1 MATDGVLSQP
11 SRRTLAKHR
20 VYADAQMLVR
30 FDQGDTGPVDSDI
43 EQALSARLAGLWPQ
57 CDAVVVSD
65 YGYGILTPR
74 VVRALA
80 DLQARWSPVLVAD
93 SRRLETFRGIGP
105 TAVKP
110 NYVEAAALL
119 GGLVE
124 TLGYDVHFGRPPESA
139 DDTIRRVRPRIC
151 LVDCTDPV
159 SCRGEFFGRATMRG
173 VSVVIFGTPQA
184 LDRVR
189 AVALAHNIEMVLMPP
204 ELNELEATLQR
215 AGS

>member
-1 MATDGVLSQP
+1 MTANRRQSSRTDPREPLVLILS
-11 SRRTLAKHR
+11 H
-20 VYADAQMLVR
+20 D
-30 FDQGDTGPVDSDI
+30 PV
-43 EQALSARLAGLWPQ
+43 
-57 CDAVVVSD
+57 
-65 YGYGILTPR
+65 
-74 VVRALA
+74 
-80 DLQARWSPVLVAD
+80 
-93 SRRLETFRGIGP
+93 
-105 TAVKP
+105 
-110 NYVEAAALL
+110 AAALL

-124 TLGYDVHFGRPPESA
+124 TLGYDVHFARPPESA
-139 DDTIRRVRPRIC
+139 DETIRRVRPRIC

-189 AVALAHNIEMVLMPP
+189 AVALAHNIETVLMPP

>member
-1 MATDGVLSQP
+1 MTANRRQSSRTDPREPLVLILS
-11 SRRTLAKHR
+11 H
-20 VYADAQMLVR
+20 D
-30 FDQGDTGPVDSDI
+30 PV
-43 EQALSARLAGLWPQ
+43 
-57 CDAVVVSD
+57 
-65 YGYGILTPR
+65 
-74 VVRALA
+74 
-80 DLQARWSPVLVAD
+80 
-93 SRRLETFRGIGP
+93 
-105 TAVKP
+105 
-110 NYVEAAALL
+110 AAALL

-124 TLGYDVHFGRPPESA
+124 TLGYDVNFARPPESA

-204 ELNELEATLQR
+204 EMNDLEATLQR

>member
-1 MATDGVLSQP
+1 MTANRRQSSRTDPREPLVLILS
-11 SRRTLAKHR
+11 H
-20 VYADAQMLVR
+20 D
-30 FDQGDTGPVDSDI
+30 PV
-43 EQALSARLAGLWPQ
+43 
-57 CDAVVVSD
+57 
-65 YGYGILTPR
+65 
-74 VVRALA
+74 
-80 DLQARWSPVLVAD
+80 
-93 SRRLETFRGIGP
+93 
-105 TAVKP
+105 
-110 NYVEAAALL
+110 AAALL

-124 TLGYDVHFGRPPESA
+124 TLGYDVHFARPPESA

>member
-1 MATDGVLSQP
+1 MTANRRQSSRTDPREPLVLILS
-11 SRRTLAKHR
+11 H
-20 VYADAQMLVR
+20 D
-30 FDQGDTGPVDSDI
+30 PV
-43 EQALSARLAGLWPQ
+43 
-57 CDAVVVSD
+57 
-65 YGYGILTPR
+65 
-74 VVRALA
+74 
-80 DLQARWSPVLVAD
+80 
-93 SRRLETFRGIGP
+93 
-105 TAVKP
+105 
-110 NYVEAAALL
+110 AAALL

-124 TLGYDVHFGRPPESA
+124 TLGYDVHFARPPESA

-204 ELNELEATLQR
+204 EMNDLEATLQR

>member
-1 MATDGVLSQP
+1 MTANRRQSSRTDPREPLVLILS
-11 SRRTLAKHR
+11 H
-20 VYADAQMLVR
+20 D
-30 FDQGDTGPVDSDI
+30 PV
-43 EQALSARLAGLWPQ
+43 
-57 CDAVVVSD
+57 
-65 YGYGILTPR
+65 
-74 VVRALA
+74 
-80 DLQARWSPVLVAD
+80 
-93 SRRLETFRGIGP
+93 
-105 TAVKP
+105 
-110 NYVEAAALL
+110 AAALL

-124 TLGYDVHFGRPPESA
+124 TLGYDVHFARPPESA
-139 DDTIRRVRPRIC
+139 DETIRRIRPRIC

-204 ELNELEATLQR
+204 EVNDLEATLQR

>member
-1 MATDGVLSQP
+1 MTANRRQSSRTDPREPLVLILS
-11 SRRTLAKHR
+11 H
-20 VYADAQMLVR
+20 D
-30 FDQGDTGPVDSDI
+30 PV
-43 EQALSARLAGLWPQ
+43 
-57 CDAVVVSD
+57 
-65 YGYGILTPR
+65 
-74 VVRALA
+74 
-80 DLQARWSPVLVAD
+80 
-93 SRRLETFRGIGP
+93 
-105 TAVKP
+105 
-110 NYVEAAALL
+110 AAALL

-124 TLGYDVHFGRPPESA
+124 TLGYDVHFARPPESA
-139 DDTIRRVRPRIC
+139 DETIRRVRPRSC

-204 ELNELEATLQR
+204 EMNDLEATLQR

>member
-1 MATDGVLSQP
+1 MTANRRQSSRTDPREPLVLILS
-11 SRRTLAKHR
+11 H
-20 VYADAQMLVR
+20 D
-30 FDQGDTGPVDSDI
+30 PV
-43 EQALSARLAGLWPQ
+43 
-57 CDAVVVSD
+57 
-65 YGYGILTPR
+65 
-74 VVRALA
+74 
-80 DLQARWSPVLVAD
+80 
-93 SRRLETFRGIGP
+93 
-105 TAVKP
+105 
-110 NYVEAAALL
+110 AAALL

-124 TLGYDVHFGRPPESA
+124 TLGYDVHFARPPESA
-139 DDTIRRVRPRIC
+139 DETIRRVRPRIC

-204 ELNELEATLQR
+204 EMNDLEATLQR

>member
-1 MATDGVLSQP
+1 MTANRRQSSRTDPREPLVLILS
-11 SRRTLAKHR
+11 H
-20 VYADAQMLVR
+20 D
-30 FDQGDTGPVDSDI
+30 PV
-43 EQALSARLAGLWPQ
+43 
-57 CDAVVVSD
+57 
-65 YGYGILTPR
+65 
-74 VVRALA
+74 
-80 DLQARWSPVLVAD
+80 
-93 SRRLETFRGIGP
+93 
-105 TAVKP
+105 
-110 NYVEAAALL
+110 AAALL

-124 TLGYDVHFGRPPESA
+124 TLGYDVHFARPPESA
-139 DDTIRRVRPRIC
+139 DETIRRVRPRIC